1 MLCYGVTFC
10 ALCSIKCSL
19 QTATPLCVTLRLLY
33 SKILHFWCHY
43 ILLHRQVLHCVCA
56 ITLCCT
62 ETYCTLCAIG
72 LYSKDRYSVL
82 WKNYILLLK
91 HSATRT
97 ITFTRNSRARNFHRR
112 AWEFINS
119 SVTSCATKCTQ
130 AITGYKLQLHI
141 YTFLVTHKKSCVYTT
156 LC

>member
-1 MLCYGVTFC
+1 MESHSVHCVPLNALYRQLLPCVWRYVCYTVKYCISGALTFC
-10 ALCSIKCSL
+10 Y
-19 QTATPLCVTLRLLY
+19 TV
-33 SKILHFWCHY
+33 
-43 ILLHRQVLHCVCA
+43 
-56 ITLCCT
+56 
-62 ETYCTLCAIG
+62 TYCTVCVPLRCA
-72 LYSKDRYSVL
+72 VL
-82 WKNYILLLK
+82 KRTAPCAPLDFILKTDIPSCEKNYILLLK